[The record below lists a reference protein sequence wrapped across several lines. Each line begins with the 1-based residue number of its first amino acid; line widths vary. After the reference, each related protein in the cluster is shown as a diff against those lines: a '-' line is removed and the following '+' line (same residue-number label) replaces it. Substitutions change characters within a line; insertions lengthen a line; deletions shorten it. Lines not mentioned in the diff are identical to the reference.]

1 MSPLEIHSLEVARIE
16 IVDDAAPVQL
26 VEVLTAIRIERT
38 HLVEMVEAGV
48 VSPLVSS
55 TGPSTTPSSAI
66 NIEQWQFARRD
77 LRRLRAAQRLIADL
91 QVNVAGAALI
101 LDLIDERDA
110 LLKSVRLLR
119 ALGDEG

>member
-1 MSPLEIHSLEVARIE
+1 
-16 IVDDAAPVQL
+16 
-26 VEVLTAIRIERT
+26 VLTAIRIERT

>member
-55 TGPSTTPSSAI
+55 TGPSTTPSSAV